1 MSIEE
6 RSAKIMINKAGGTAS
21 ADAKNYRVALPS
33 EWIYGLGIGEHNR
46 EVTLQFDG
54 EAIFIRPAVPTQ
66 YEAFLSAARE
76 KDHELLILYF
86 YENEM
91 LCTKICA
98 DKTTYQLCIQNQVAD
113 PLSTAFG
120 VDQKPTWKDLQAF
133 LESRCVPRQRDGLR
147 YYLRQLGLDQYEP
160 LEIIRRTQGRMA
172 EDQHWIEILEG

>member
-6 RSAKIMINKAGGTAS
+6 RRAKIMVNKAGGTAS

-33 EWIYGLGIGEHNR
+33 EWIYGLGIDEHNR

-54 EAIFIRPAVPTQ
+54 ETIFIRPAVPAQ
-66 YEAFLSAARE
+66 YDTFLSAARE
-76 KDHELLILYF
+76 KDHALLILYF
-86 YENEM
+86 YENET

-98 DKTTYQLCIQNQVAD
+98 DLTTYQLSVQNQVAD

-120 VDQKPTWKDLQAF
+120 VNQNPTWKDLQAF

-147 YYLRQLGLDQYEP
+147 YYLRHLGLDQYEP